1 MQGEPVSGQLHL
13 AGSFD
18 RKAARWKG
26 TLDNTRFSTPV
37 GPLALSRS
45 IALDYR
51 NAEQK
56 ISIGPHC
63 WTNPNAE
70 LCVPQTI
77 DAGAEGRAQVNL
89 NRFDTAMLKPF
100 MPDTTQASGVFTGK
114 ADVAWDTTKEGLPEG
129 SVTLS
134 GRNVKVTQEVNDAS
148 LPVAFDTLNVNA
160 ELRNNRAEL
169 GWLIRLTNNGQFD
182 GQVQITDPQ
191 GRRNLGGNVNIR
203 NFNLAMVNPIF
214 SRGEKAAGTLN
225 ANLRLAGTP
234 RGRSCSARCS

>member
-1 MQGEPVSGQLHL
+1 M
-13 AGSFD
+13 
-18 RKAARWKG
+18 
-26 TLDNTRFSTPV
+26 LDNTRFSTPV
-37 GPLALSRS
+37 GPLVLSRS
-45 IALDYR
+45 VALDYR

-77 DAGAEGRAQVNL
+77 DAGAEGRAQINL
-89 NRFDTAMLKPF
+89 NRFDLAMLKPF
-100 MPDTTQASGVFTGK
+100 MPETTQASGVFSGK
-114 ADVAWDTTKEGLPEG
+114 ADVAWDTTKEGLPQG

-134 GRNVKVTQEVNDAS
+134 GRNVKVTQEVNDAP

-160 ELRNNRAEL
+160 DLHNNRAEL

-191 GRRNLGGNVNIR
+191 GTAQSRRQRQYPQLQPGDGEPDIR
-203 NFNLAMVNPIF
+203 P
-214 SRGEKAAGTLN
+214 RGEKREGCSAPTCVWRGTRK
-225 ANLRLAGTP
+225 A
-234 RGRSCSARCS
+234 RSCSARCGSTAWTSTVTLCRLICSPAS